1 MSQILLLISSCFCFK
16 SRQDLNLI
24 SPISRSD
31 FYHKAYYLFMC
42 AQITLC
48 SPNRNKPNLCHMLS
62 SQISCKVLVKLALRN
77 FIHHGEAILRFLFL
91 PNDTNNTQNIQFDL
105 RDREKTV
112 ISIQRHLLR
121 AMHWR
126 ARCVTIISIQPEV
139 CSLLLRT
146 MCLSISLG
154 RCFCSVGTISV
165 SGQQTPSRVH
175 HNKASIMQ
183 MRSHC
188 I

>member
-1 MSQILLLISSCFCFK
+1 MSGWARLLHTMIVAILGWYSRWHPDLMSQILLLISSCFCFK

-31 FYHKAYYLFMC
+31 FYHKGYYLFVC

-91 PNDTNNTQNIQFDL
+91 PNYTNDTQNIQFDL
-105 RDREKTV
+105 RDRDCKHPN
-112 ISIQRHLLR
+112 SILR
-121 AMHWR
+121 KDSDIYSETPIASD
-126 ARCVTIISIQPEV
+126 ALE
-139 CSLLLRT
+139 SL
-146 MCLSISLG
+146 MCNNHFHPAWGLFSLAENNV
-154 RCFCSVGTISV
+154 FV
-165 SGQQTPSRVH
+165 
-175 HNKASIMQ
+175 N
-183 MRSHC
+183 
-188 I
+188 